1 MAEGAGAHTV
11 VLSPH
16 LDDAV
21 LSVGRFLAASP
32 GTVVITVFA
41 GIPGGLGLTRYDRSC
56 GFATRRSGVVSPPRR
71 PTSP

>member
-1 MAEGAGAHTV
+1 MAEGVHTV

-21 LSVGRFLAASP
+21 LSVGRFLAANP

-41 GIPGGLGLTRYDRSC
+41 GIPDGLG
-56 GFATRRSGVVSPPRR
+56 
-71 PTSP
+71 